1 MPELPEVENLRLSL
15 LPALVGA
22 RLNRLVVYH
31 PDVLINPGELDP
43 VGHICL
49 DIQRRGKYLRLCFDN
64 DLVMEVHLRMTG
76 HLLLR
81 LDESILP
88 PSYPHSE
95 HIHVGYEWEK
105 DGRAF
110 LLLYQD
116 TRRFGRIEL
125 ISHTDLDARSTGSG
139 NLGPEPFADECNADY
154 LCRRAVRH
162 SRMPLKS
169 FLLDQNVIAG
179 LGNIYVDEI
188 LFAARLNPLRPA
200 AELTVDEA
208 ERIVS
213 HMRRILKLAIAAKG
227 TTFRDYVDGH
237 NLKGSFQEQLFVY
250 GRGGEP
256 CRICGTTLANARIG
270 GRNTVYCPTCQ
281 PGTGAVQESP

>member
-1 MPELPEVENLRLSL
+1 MPELPEVENLRISL

-31 PDVLINPGELDP
+31 PDVLINPGKLDP
-43 VGHICL
+43 AGHICL
-49 DIQRRGKYLRLCFDN
+49 GIQRRGKYLRLCFDS
-64 DLVMEVHLRMTG
+64 DLIMEVHLRMTG

-81 LDESILP
+81 PDESVLP
-88 PSYPHSE
+88 PAYPRSE
-95 HIHVGYEWEK
+95 HIHVGCEWEK
-105 DGRAF
+105 DGSSF

-125 ISHTDLDARSTGSG
+125 ISRADLDARSTGSG
-139 NLGPEPFADECNADY
+139 NLGPEPFADECNAEY
-154 LCRRAVRH
+154 LCRRVARH
-162 SRMPLKS
+162 SRLPLKS
-169 FLLDQNVIAG
+169 FLLDQSVIAG

-200 AELTVDEA
+200 AGLALEEA

-213 HMRRILKLAIAAKG
+213 HMRRILNAAIAAKG

-237 NLKGSFQEQLFVY
+237 NRKGSFQEQLFVY
-250 GRGGEP
+250 GRGSEP
-256 CRICGTTLANARIG
+256 CHICGTTLVNARIG

-281 PGTGAVQESP
+281 SDAETVPEPQ